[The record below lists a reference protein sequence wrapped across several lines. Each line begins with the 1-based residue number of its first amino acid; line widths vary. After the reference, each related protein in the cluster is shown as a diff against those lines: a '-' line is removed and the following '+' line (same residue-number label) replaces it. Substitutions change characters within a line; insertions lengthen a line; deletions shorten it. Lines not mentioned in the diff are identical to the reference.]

1 MVQILPIKG
10 FRYNPKLP
18 FSIDALTSPLFDV
31 VSLKQRQALYR
42 NSYNSIHVS
51 VPPGPDPADS
61 ARRTVE
67 HWKRAGI
74 LLQDPL
80 PGIYVYYQYFK
91 LPGSSREYCR
101 KGFMC
106 HIKAYHWEEQVILRH
121 ENTIPASVNDRVELL
136 EQTKMHTSATHGL
149 FTDSSF
155 TLERYMDESIT
166 SPIYESEDYQ
176 GVRDVLSV
184 IHDAEVI
191 QKFVDLLKDQQVILA
206 DGHHRYEGSL
216 LYRKKMQQLHPDAAE
231 DASFNYHLMYLTNA
245 ASDDLRILP
254 THRLLETLPIAPE
267 VFLEKMQEYFTLKPI
282 EEAYELNDVIVGKQ
296 WAFGVYL
303 NGEAYKAR
311 LKPEVHMRLAW
322 DIPQE
327 VKDLDLT
334 VMHYFIL
341 EKVLGISQEDQ
352 RKYPGLSYV
361 RSFTE
366 CVAKVDAGKAQLA
379 LITNEVKMEE
389 VQRVCRS
396 GAVMPQK
403 STFFYPK
410 VICGYLFSS
419 IDENEFY

>member
-1 MVQILPIKG
+1 MAEILPIKG

-51 VPPGPDPADS
+51 VPPGPDPAEG
-61 ARRTVE
+61 AHRTVE

-80 PGIYVYYQYFK
+80 PGIYVYYQYFR
-91 LPGSSREYCR
+91 LPGSSKEYCR

-106 HIKAYHWEEQVILRH
+106 HIKAYPWEERVILRH
-121 ENTIPASVNDRVELL
+121 ENTMPAAVNDRVELL
-136 EQTKMHTSATHGL
+136 EKTRMHTSATHGL
-149 FTDSSF
+149 FHDPAF
-155 TLERYMDESIT
+155 TLEQYMDESIT

-184 IHDAEVI
+184 IHDAAVI
-191 QKFVDLLKDQQVILA
+191 QRFVDLLRDQQVILA

-216 LYRKKMQQLHPDAAE
+216 QYRQKMLQQHPGATGQE
-231 DASFNYHLMYLTNA
+231 PFNYHLMYLTNA

-254 THRLLETLPIAPE
+254 THRLLETLPLPPD
-267 VFLEKMQEYFTLKPI
+267 VFLVKLQEFFTVKPI
-282 EEAYELNDVIVGKQ
+282 EEAYELNEVIVGKP
-296 WAFGVYL
+296 WAFGLYL
-303 NGEAYKAR
+303 QGEAYKAR
-311 LKPEVHMRLAW
+311 LKPEVHAQLDWAV
-322 DIPQE
+322 PQE

-341 EKVLGISQEDQ
+341 ERVLGLSAEEQ
-352 RKYPGLSYV
+352 RQHPGLSYV
-361 RSFTE
+361 RSFAE
-366 CVAKVDAGKAQLA
+366 CLARVDAGKAQLA

-389 VQRVCRS
+389 VQRVCHS

-419 IDENEFY
+419 IEENEFY

>member
-1 MVQILPIKG
+1 MAEILPIKG

-31 VSLKQRQALYR
+31 VSVKQRQALYR
-42 NSYNSIHVS
+42 NPYNSIHLS

-61 ARRTVE
+61 ARRTAE

-74 LLQDPL
+74 LLQDQL
-80 PGIYVYYQYFK
+80 PGIYVYYQYFT

-106 HIKAYHWEEQVILRH
+106 HIKAYQWEEQVILRH
-121 ENTIPASVNDRVELL
+121 ENTIPAAVNDRIELL
-136 EQTKMHTSATHGL
+136 AETRMHTSATHGL
-149 FTDSSF
+149 FLDHGF
-155 TLERYMDESIT
+155 TLEQYMDESIT
-166 SPIYESEDYQ
+166 SPLYESEDYQ

-191 QKFVDLLKDQQVILA
+191 QKFVDLLRDQQIILA

-216 LYRKKMQQLHPDAAE
+216 QYRKKMLQQFPG
-231 DASFNYHLMYLTNA
+231 ASGEEPFNYHLMYLTNA

-254 THRLLETLPIAPE
+254 THRLLERLPIPPE
-267 VFLEKMQEYFTLKPI
+267 VFLERMQEFFVVTPI
-282 EEAYELNDVIVGKQ
+282 EEAYELNEVIVGKK
-296 WAFGVYL
+296 WAFGVYFE
-303 NGEAYKAR
+303 GEAYKVR
-311 LKPEVHMRLAW
+311 LRPEVHAQLAW

-341 EKVLGISQEDQ
+341 ERVLGISPEEQ
-352 RKYPGLSYV
+352 RQYPGLSYV
-361 RSFTE
+361 RSFAE
-366 CVAKVDAGKAQLA
+366 CLTKVDSGKAAVA

-389 VQRVCRS
+389 VQRVCHS

-410 VICGYLFSS
+410 TICGFLFSS
-419 IDENEFY
+419 IDEHEF

>member
-1 MVQILPIKG
+1 MADILPIKG
-10 FRYNPKLP
+10 FRYNPRLP

-31 VSLKQRQALYR
+31 VSVKQRQALYR
-42 NSYNSIHVS
+42 NSYNSIHLS

-61 ARRTVE
+61 ARRTAE

-74 LLQDPL
+74 LLQDQL
-80 PGIYVYYQYFK
+80 PGIYVYYQYFR

-106 HIKAYHWEEQVILRH
+106 HIKAYQWEEQVILRH
-121 ENTIPASVNDRVELL
+121 ENTIPAAVNDRIALL
-136 EQTKMHTSATHGL
+136 EETKMHTSATHGL
-149 FTDSSF
+149 FTDPDF
-155 TLERYMDESIT
+155 TLEQYMDESIT
-166 SPIYESEDYQ
+166 SPLYESEDYQ

-184 IHDAEVI
+184 IHDAQVI
-191 QKFVDLLKDQQVILA
+191 QKFVDLLKDQQIILA

-216 LYRKKMQQLHPDAAE
+216 QYRRKMQQQHPQATGE
-231 DASFNYHLMYLTNA
+231 EPFNYHLMYLTNA

-254 THRLLETLPIAPE
+254 THRLFESLPISPE
-267 VFLEKMQEYFTLKPI
+267 AFLERLKEFFVVTSI
-282 EEAYELNDVIVGKQ
+282 EEAYELNEVITRKQ

-303 NGEAYKAR
+303 QGEAYKAR
-311 LKPEVHMRLAW
+311 LKPEAHALLAW
-322 DIPQE
+322 EVPQE

-341 EKVLGISQEDQ
+341 ERVLGISAEEQ
-352 RKYPGLSYV
+352 RQYPGLSYV
-361 RSFTE
+361 RSFAE
-366 CVAKVDAGKAQLA
+366 CLGKVDSGKAQLA

-389 VQRVCRS
+389 VQRVCHS

-410 VICGYLFSS
+410 VICGFLFSS
-419 IDENEFY
+419 IDENEFN